1 MPKKETK
8 KQERKPKKTAQTTQ
22 RKAKL
27 TRLQKLE
34 QEKQELFDRFCKL
47 TTTNREKADY
57 ICKQREQIN
66 KLVNANINAT
76 NEIYACQ
83 LEKDKIIASNSLTI
97 KKMEREAIAKIRKLK
112 AGLILSLAVNIICII
127 IILYLINY

>member
-1 MPKKETK
+1 MPKNETK
-8 KQERKPKKTAQTTQ
+8 KKERKPRKTAQTTQ

-27 TRLQKLE
+27 TPLQKLE
-34 QEKQELFDRFCKL
+34 QERQELFDRFCKL
-47 TTTNREKADY
+47 TTTNREKAEY

-83 LEKDKIIASNSLTI
+83 LEKDKIIASNSFTI
-97 KKMEREAIAKIRKLK
+97 KELEENAMSKIRKLK
-112 AGLILSLAVNIICII
+112 AGLILSLAVNI
-127 IILYLINY
+127 

>member
-47 TTTNREKADY
+47 TTTNREKAEY

-83 LEKDKIIASNSLTI
+83 LEKDKIIVYENVHNITNHDMQCMSGKCITEPNELFTPILTAII
-97 KKMEREAIAKIRKLK
+97 KNLGNK
-112 AGLILSLAVNIICII
+112 
-127 IILYLINY
+127 YW